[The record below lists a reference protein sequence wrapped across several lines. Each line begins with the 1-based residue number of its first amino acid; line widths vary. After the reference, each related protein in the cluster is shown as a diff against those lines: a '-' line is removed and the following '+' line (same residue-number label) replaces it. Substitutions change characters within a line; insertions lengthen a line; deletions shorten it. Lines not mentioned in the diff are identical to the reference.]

1 MARRRLKLE
10 GKRALVTGAS
20 GGLGAAISA
29 GLLARGA
36 DVVVSG
42 RREDALDRLRR
53 NLGARVETIPCD
65 LSRPHA
71 AQDLAA
77 AAGAVDVLVANA
89 ALPAS
94 GRFDS
99 FSAEEIDRSV
109 AVNLA
114 APMQLAR
121 ALAPAMVER
130 GAGHLVFVSSFS
142 GKVATAGSAVYSATK
157 FGLRGFAFALREDLR
172 STPVGVTTVF
182 PAFISEAGMYADAG
196 VPLPRGVSLRSPQQ
210 VAAGV
215 IRGIERDRAEIDVA
229 PLPLRAGAWVAGAAP
244 TLVAAINR
252 RLGSERVAED
262 LAEAQRD
269 KR

>member
-1 MARRRLKLE
+1 MARRRLNLD
-10 GKRALVTGAS
+10 GRRALVTGAS
-20 GGLGAAISA
+20 GGLGAAIA
-29 GLLARGA
+29 GALHARGA

-42 RREDALDRLRR
+42 RREEALEELRQR
-53 NLGARVETIPCD
+53 LGARVEAAPCD
-65 LSRPHA
+65 LSRPGA
-71 AQDLAA
+71 ALGLAG

-99 FSAEEIDRSV
+99 FSAEEIDRSL

-114 APMQLAR
+114 APMHLAR
-121 ALAPAMVER
+121 ALAPGMVER

-182 PAFISEAGMYADAG
+182 PGFISEAGMYADAG
-196 VPLPRGVSLRSPQQ
+196 VPLPRGVSLRTPQQ
-210 VAAGV
+210 VATAL
-215 IRGIERDRAEIDVA
+215 IRGIERDRAEVDVA

-252 RLGSERVAED
+252 RLGSERVAEG